1 MNRCQLYG
9 ISKKA
14 FKDWIEDN
22 AFLRAA
28 AITYFIIF
36 TLPTLLL
43 VVIAIFSQFLGQH
56 QAVGIV
62 VQQVTAVAGPSVA
75 ELFRLLLVN
84 SSSPFTSVWT
94 AIAVV
99 GFSVGGAIGVFSV
112 FRDTLD
118 CIWEVKMPKD
128 QPWRKRIR
136 QKIMP
141 FTVVSFLGLVVIIWT
156 AITSTLFNAIVRFSV
171 DQVFTF
177 VALEIAQII
186 LSFGLVVLLLAI
198 IYKVLTEATVHWQDV
213 ALASIITSVAITITN
228 YIFGF
233 YVQAF
238 VVTTVGGA
246 AGVLLIILLWIF
258 VFNMSV
264 LYGVEVSKVYAVTVG
279 THSKQNLPNTIRRVI
294 KPLQKTGQ
302 RIEQAAKGK
311 NYWNL

>member
-1 MNRCQLYG
+1 
-9 ISKKA
+9 
-14 FKDWIEDN
+14 
-22 AFLRAA
+22 
-28 AITYFIIF
+28 
-36 TLPTLLL
+36 
-43 VVIAIFSQFLGQH
+43 
-56 QAVGIV
+56 
-62 VQQVTAVAGPSVA
+62 
-75 ELFRLLLVN
+75 
-84 SSSPFTSVWT
+84 
-94 AIAVV
+94 
-99 GFSVGGAIGVFSV
+99 
-112 FRDTLD
+112 
-118 CIWEVKMPKD
+118 
-128 QPWRKRIR
+128 
-136 QKIMP
+136 MP